1 MRDYTFNNRYLNKTV
16 LVTGITGFKGA
27 WLAMW
32 LKKLGANVIGVGLSP
47 EYEHCLFNACN
58 LGNSENNIA
67 TVYYQD
73 ICKLENMLNIFNKH
87 SPDFVFHLAAKPL
100 VKYSYENP
108 VTTFTTNA
116 IGTMNILECIR
127 LYEKPIRAVMITS
140 DKCYNNVEQIWGY
153 RENDEIFGQDPYSAS
168 KSMAEMVI
176 HSYRESFFK
185 NSSTIKAVA
194 SVRAGNVIGGGD
206 FSIDRLVPDTIK
218 SMEKDKDIII
228 RNRYATRPWEHV
240 LEPLAGYLK
249 VGQMLV
255 ENQTEYQTAFNF
267 GPPIENN
274 RTVAEVVE
282 KLKFYYGSNSKI
294 VDVTDP
300 TAPHE
305 CKLLFLDATKA
316 YRMLDWKVKLSF
328 EDTLK
333 MTADWYKVLYTNP
346 GKSMYD
352 FTISQ
357 IEEFI
362 SYDA

>member
-1 MRDYTFNNRYLNKTV
+1 MRDYTFNNCYLNKTV

-27 WLAMW
+27 WLALW
-32 LKKLGANVIGVGLSP
+32 LKEMGANVIGIGLAP
-47 EYEHCLFNACN
+47 EYDNCLFNACGFVN
-58 LGNSENNIA
+58 KNIA

-73 ICKLENMLNIFNKH
+73 ICDLDNVKRIFDKH

-116 IGTMNILECIR
+116 MGTMNILECIR
-127 LYEKPIRAVMITS
+127 LHDKPIRAVMITS

-153 RENDEIFGQDPYSAS
+153 RETDEIFGQDPYSAS
-168 KSMAEMVI
+168 KSMAEMVV

-185 NSSTIKAVA
+185 KSPVLKAVA

-218 SMEKDKDIII
+218 SMQKNEKIII

-255 ENQTEYQTAFNF
+255 EDPENYQTAFNF

-282 KLKFYYGSNSKI
+282 KLKFYYDSSSEI

-300 TAPHE
+300 NAPHE

-328 EDTLK
+328 DDTLK
-333 MTADWYKVLYTNP
+333 MTAAWYKELYNP
-346 GKSMYD
+346 TESMLD
-352 FTISQ
+352 FSIKQ
-357 IEEFI
+357 IKEYI
-362 SYDA
+362 SYGE